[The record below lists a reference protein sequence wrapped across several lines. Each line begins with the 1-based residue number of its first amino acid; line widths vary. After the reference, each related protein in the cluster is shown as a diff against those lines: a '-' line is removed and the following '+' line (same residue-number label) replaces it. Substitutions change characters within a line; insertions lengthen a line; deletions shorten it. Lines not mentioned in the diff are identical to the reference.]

1 MSFTVSQTFG
11 INSEELFDWIVS
23 EVELNNFDILHRAIS
38 HVNCTILRG
47 KDISSPS

>member
-11 INSEELFDWIVS
+11 ISEELFDWIVS

-38 HVNCTILRG
+38 HVNSTILRG